1 MRTGDAMDMKDSLDE
16 AVCRIASELGV
27 EAAALMAVV
36 EVESG
41 GRLFAKVDGRE
52 EPLIRFEGHYFY
64 RLLPALKRNRAI
76 VAGLAHAVAGRVRN
90 PLTQAGRWKLLALA
104 SAIDRD
110 AALCSVSWGV
120 GQVMGAH
127 WRWLG
132 FASVEALAAEARSG
146 AEGQIRLFVRFIEKA
161 GLSDHLIAHD
171 WAGFARAYNGPAFAR
186 HGYDR
191 KMAAAHARISGMA
204 RPVERHAPAL
214 LAMGA
219 RGKAV
224 EELQRALRR
233 LGHPLMVDGDFGPA
247 TRRALQAF
255 QQAAGARPDGVF
267 GPATMEAMGRHLP
280 PALLE
285 A

>member
-1 MRTGDAMDMKDSLDE
+1 
-16 AVCRIASELGV
+16 
-27 EAAALMAVV
+27 
-36 EVESG
+36 
-41 GRLFAKVDGRE
+41 
-52 EPLIRFEGHYFY
+52 
-64 RLLPALKRNRAI
+64 
-76 VAGLAHAVAGRVRN
+76 VAGLAHTSAGRVRN
-90 PLTQAGRWKLLALA
+90 PLTQAGRWKLLARA
-104 SAIDRD
+104 SEIDRD
-110 AALCSVSWGV
+110 AALSSVSWGV

-127 WRWLG
+127 WRWLDY
-132 FASVEALAAEARSG
+132 ASVEALAMEARSG
-146 AEGQIRLFVRFIEKA
+146 AEGQIRLFARFIDKA
-161 GLSDHLIAHD
+161 GLKGRLLAHD

-191 KMAAAHARISGMA
+191 KMAAAYARISGMTK
-204 RPVERHAPAL
+204 PVERHAPAL

-224 EELQRALRR
+224 EELQSELRR

-267 GPATMEAMGRHLP
+267 GPATMEAMARHLP
-280 PALLE
+280 PAPLK

>member
-1 MRTGDAMDMKDSLDE
+1 MKESLEE
-16 AVCRIASELGV
+16 AVSRIGEELGV
-27 EAAALMAVV
+27 VSAALMAVV

-41 GRLFAKVDGRE
+41 GRLFAKVDGRD

-90 PLTQAGRWKLLALA
+90 PLTQAGRWKLLARA

-110 AALCSVSWGV
+110 AALSSVSWGL

-132 FASVEALAAEARSG
+132 YANVEALAMEARSG
-146 AEGQIRLFVRFIEKA
+146 VKGQIRLFARFIEKA
-161 GLSDHLIAHD
+161 GLKKHLIAHD

-191 KMAAAHARISGMA
+191 KMAIAYARISGMA
-204 RPVERHAPAL
+204 KPVERHAPAL
-214 LAMGA
+214 LAMGS
-219 RGKAV
+219 RGDAV
-224 EELQRALRR
+224 EELQRGLRR
-233 LGHPLMVDGDFGPA
+233 LGHPLMADGDFGPA
-247 TRRALQAF
+247 TRRALQSF
-255 QQAAGARPDGVF
+255 QQMAGAKPDGVY
-267 GPATMEAMGRHLP
+267 GPATMEAMARHLP
-280 PALLE
+280 PAVLG